1 MHLQQFP
8 SHVCSIK
15 EKATVVLQ
23 AVEQLHASSGLKYL
37 FKMILVIGNTL
48 NNESARAFSL
58 DSLARLADTRSTVG
72 DKSTLL

>member
-1 MHLQQFP
+1 M
-8 SHVCSIK
+8 
-15 EKATVVLQ
+15 LQ

-37 FKMILVIGNTL
+37 FKMILVVGNTL